1 MLFWILK
8 LLHSAGAP
16 GWFVW
21 PLQPLYQLEFRAGAA
36 AALAFFIVMLFGKRV
51 IAQLVRMKIGD
62 TGLTDADALQAGA
75 SSKKNTPTMGGAL
88 ICGAMLLAI
97 ALLADITTFY
107 VQAGML
113 VIVWLAVL
121 GGFDD
126 WLKLTAAQRSAG
138 SRQGLHAWEKL
149 IFQLGLGLLIGLF
162 AYNHGDAA
170 PGPDLAHALNLPGQR
185 TYVPTEAHAVN
196 DALWY
201 MSRWVFVTVAILM
214 IAGMSN
220 AVNITDGMDG
230 LATGVSAVAALGLVI
245 LTLISGEQASAQRL
259 LVPYV
264 TQSGELAVIAGAM
277 LGACLGFLWFNAY
290 PAQVFMGDTGALC
303 LGGVIGYIAV
313 IARQEIVVLVMSGVF
328 LLEIVSVVVQVGC
341 FKITKRFSSTGP
353 KRIFRVA
360 PYHHHLHLGG
370 VAEPKVVIRLWIV
383 AIVLTLLA
391 LVSIKIR

>member
-1 MLFWILK
+1 MLFWILNTE
-8 LLHSAGAP
+8 GVP
-16 GWFVW
+16 QWVIW

-36 AALAFFIVMLFGKRV
+36 AALAFFMVMLFGKRV
-51 IAQLVRMKIGD
+51 IAQLVRLKIGD

-75 SSKKNTPTMGGAL
+75 GSKKNTPTMGGVL

-126 WLKLTAAQRSAG
+126 WLKLTAAQRRAG
-138 SRQGLHAWEKL
+138 SRQGLYAWEKL

-162 AYNHGDAA
+162 AYNHGDAT

-185 TYVPTEAHAVN
+185 TYVPTEGHAVN

-201 MSRWVFVTVAILM
+201 MSRWVFVTVAVLM

-230 LATGVSAVAALGLVI
+230 LATGISAAVALGLVI
-245 LTLISGEQASAQRL
+245 LTLVSGEQASAQRL

-277 LGACLGFLWFNAY
+277 LGACVGFLWFNAY

-313 IARQEIVVLVMSGVF
+313 IAR
-328 LLEIVSVVVQVGC
+328 
-341 FKITKRFSSTGP
+341 
-353 KRIFRVA
+353 
-360 PYHHHLHLGG
+360 
-370 VAEPKVVIRLWIV
+370 
-383 AIVLTLLA
+383 
-391 LVSIKIR
+391 